1 MLNKSVAYF
10 ANGVFSSLF
19 ATAQL
24 NAPKIVIVARKHYSI
39 EQQSYP
45 ALSLI
50 ELKSLLKIKSE
61 QASTL
66 KAITTIET
74 NKDID
79 GFNVTTMQFT
89 QHLDLLAKAWVLIP
103 ETALLYNHNDEKSL
117 LQLTTPAGELF
128 YSQTKNTS
136 HSAYAQGLISNLATY
151 KHSAGIAEATQATYI
166 DEPQYFAYLAN
177 RLTQKPVAELL
188 KQCMFNFKQQT
199 NPIKLHLLYIAPLL
213 SVTLYIAIALGWQW
227 LGVYSLQQ
235 EMSTQS
241 QQANKVLM
249 QKNELDRLNKQA
261 ALFNQHIGTTST
273 VYQHWDI
280 INSALKNDMSIDIFS
295 AKNAQIQLRGSAPN
309 ANKVINAISKE
320 PIVAGVIF
328 AGGVRKYRGED
339 KFTLEI
345 TLKAQTQEPSNE
357 K

>member
-1 MLNKSVAYF
+1 MAYF

-19 ATAQL
+19 VVTKPL
-24 NAPKIVIVARKHYSI
+24 TPKIVIVARKHYAI
-39 EQQSYP
+39 ENQSYP
-45 ALSLI
+45 ALSLV
-50 ELKSLLKIKSE
+50 ELKSLLKIKNE
-61 QASTL
+61 QAGRL

-79 GFNVTTMQFT
+79 GFNVTTIQFT

-103 ETALLYNHNDEKSL
+103 ETALLYSHNDEKSL

-151 KHSAGIAEATQATYI
+151 KHSAGIAEATQATAI
-166 DEPQYFAYLAN
+166 SEQQYLAYLAS

-188 KQCMFNFKQQT
+188 KQCMFNFKHQA

-213 SVTLYIAIALGWQW
+213 SVTLYIAIAFGWQW
-227 LGVYSLQQ
+227 LSVYNLQS
-235 EMSTQS
+235 EMGAQS

-249 QKNELDRLNKQA
+249 QKNELDALNKKIA
-261 ALFNQHIGTTST
+261 VFNQHIGTKST
-273 VYQHWDI
+273 VYKHWDI

-345 TLKAQTQEPSNE
+345 TLKAQEPSNE

>member
-19 ATAQL
+19 ETAQP

-39 EQQSYP
+39 QQQSYP
-45 ALSLI
+45 ALSLT

-66 KAITTIET
+66 KPITIIEV

-79 GFNVTTMQFT
+79 GFNVTTIQFT
-89 QHLDLLAKAWVLIP
+89 QHLELLAKAWVLIP
-103 ETALLYNHNDEKSL
+103 ETTLLYNHNDEKSL

-136 HSAYAQGLISNLATY
+136 HSAYAQGLINNLATY
-151 KHSAGIAEATQATYI
+151 KHSVGIADTAQTTHINSQ
-166 DEPQYFAYLAN
+166 QYFAYLAN
-177 RLTQKPVAELL
+177 MLTKKPFSELL

-213 SVTLYIAIALGWQW
+213 SVTLYIAIAFGWQW
-227 LGVYSLQQ
+227 LSVYNLQNK
-235 EMSTQS
+235 MGTQS
-241 QQANKVLM
+241 EQANQVLA
-249 QKNELDRLNKQA
+249 QKNELDALNKKIGV
-261 ALFNQHIGTTST
+261 FNQYIGSKNT
-273 VYQHWDI
+273 VYEHWDI
-280 INSALKNDMSIDIFS
+280 INSVLKNDMTIDIFS
-295 AKNAQIQLRGSAPN
+295 QTNGQIQLRGSAPN
-309 ANKVINAISKE
+309 ANKVINAVSQN
-320 PIVAGVIF
+320 PNVAGVIF
-328 AGGVRKYRGED
+328 AGGVRKYKGED
-339 KFTLEI
+339 KFTLQI
-345 TLKAQTQEPSNE
+345 TLKMQTQEPSNE